1 MIQLFHLL
9 TNMSS
14 CLFTILKSSHRMSSV
29 KKPVLKNVAIFR
41 GGSRAGAPSKM
52 GRFVIIV
59 NGRKPLTI
67 ITKRSVLDVAAALDP
82 SLIFTGKHPCW
93 SLKHRRFPVNITK
106 FLRESI
112 LKNICQRLILKLPSL
127 VVGGHLEFQAKP

>member
-52 GRFVIIV
+52 GR
-59 NGRKPLTI
+59 KPLTI
-67 ITKRSVLDVAAALDP
+67 ITKRPVLDVAAALDP